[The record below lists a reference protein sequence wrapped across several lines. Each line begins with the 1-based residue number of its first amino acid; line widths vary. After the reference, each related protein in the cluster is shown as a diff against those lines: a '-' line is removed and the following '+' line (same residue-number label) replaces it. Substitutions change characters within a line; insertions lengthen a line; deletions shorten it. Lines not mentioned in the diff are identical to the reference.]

1 MREVGLFERGGRRV
15 RGADSEGKKRAGG
28 KHRTG
33 RLDWEG
39 VQRFITRE
47 HKECSQVLKYL
58 RGCNECKEDAAA
70 HFDLQAHRRTITQ
83 TQRFTGTSYTCRNVT
98 MRKCKENIAGFAT
111 LFVQTGSNLVQE
123 LWRYS
128 LMKIRK
134 PSKTVGFSYCFD
146 SHKPGVSRAYIFHQK
161 RGRIVVLCLDF
172 VPYVISRCKRTKN
185 TRNNLRFSNWF
196 YFTIFHRFLLHICTC
211 SFLMFLY
218 LLKMMFLA
226 NLVYIQVFSVL

>member
-1 MREVGLFERGGRRV
+1 M

-111 LFVQTGSNLVQE
+111 LFVHH
-123 LWRYS
+123 R
-128 LMKIRK
+128 
-134 PSKTVGFSYCFD
+134 
-146 SHKPGVSRAYIFHQK
+146 VSRSKAHIEQLLRGSVSIFRRP
-161 RGRIVVLCLDF
+161 RGYDFGLLICRI
-172 VPYVISRCKRTKN
+172 ISARSHNSACV
-185 TRNNLRFSNWF
+185 
-196 YFTIFHRFLLHICTC
+196 TC
-211 SFLMFLY
+211 MFLQRGCFR
-218 LLKMMFLA
+218 MS
-226 NLVYIQVFSVL
+226 ISQ